1 MRALRRDFARLIA
14 AAGIGL
20 GATAAV
26 AEGLPKARQ
35 APVERPPIWQGLYGG
50 VHFGH
55 ADADTDDGFVGGLQ
69 LGYNWQMDRIVY
81 GVEGDLS
88 ITASDNID
96 GLGSVR
102 GRLGYLVLPNLLIY
116 GTAGVGLVSSED
128 TESGFVYGVGV
139 EGMFTDMMTARLE
152 YLAFDN
158 ESANGNGVDVV
169 RAGLNFK
176 LGR

>member
-14 AAGIGL
+14 AAGIVL
-20 GATAAV
+20 GATSAV
-26 AEGLPKARQ
+26 DEGLPKGRQ

-50 VHFGH
+50 VHLGH
-55 ADADTDDGFVGGLQ
+55 ADADADDGLVGGVQ

-88 ITASDNID
+88 IMDSDRID
-96 GLGSVR
+96 ALGSVR

-116 GTAGVGLVSSED
+116 GTAGVGLVGNGD
-128 TESGFVYGVGV
+128 TESGFVYGLGV
-139 EGMFTDMMTARLE
+139 EGVFTDTMTARLE

-158 ESANGNGVDVV
+158 ESADGNGVDVI